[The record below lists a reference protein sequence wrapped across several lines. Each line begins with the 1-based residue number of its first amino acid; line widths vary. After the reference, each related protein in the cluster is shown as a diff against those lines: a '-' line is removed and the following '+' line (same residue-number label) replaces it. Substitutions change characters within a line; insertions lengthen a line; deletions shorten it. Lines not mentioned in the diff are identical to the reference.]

1 MNTDFVCTDC
11 KNNSINC
18 FICKQKGNYFGVE
31 YQKPKKNKA
40 KGGDQKETTPKNKRK
55 NEVTKCSTANCSKYF
70 HPQCIETYPG
80 K

>member
-31 YQKPKKNKA
+31 YQKPKKNKG
-40 KGGDQKETTPKNKRK
+40 KGGD
-55 NEVTKCSTANCSKYF
+55 
-70 HPQCIETYPG
+70 
-80 K
+80 